1 MVLCPDPP
9 PPSSKYG
16 VTTSPRFPGQINTVP
31 ELNQLSSQRQ
41 FPDSDEI
48 CKECHHSCKNKLN
61 MLGLTSLNPLL
72 PAIIDTSGILSRTM
86 SIMFFVNLVGTMSFI
101 VWRLMMMAS
110 MIPSTS
116 SQLTLSNVSLA
127 TTGYFTCTVTGR
139 DIPIKEDY
147 DAKQVTIAVP
157 PDDPPTITEVPAHF
171 SPEDCS
177 TFNPPA
183 VAAVDNA
190 APLLHPHHIPGVP
203 GPLQLAPLQHQL
215 HGWGRSANTRLVIS
229 NLTTKN

>member
-1 MVLCPDPP
+1 
-9 PPSSKYG
+9 
-16 VTTSPRFPGQINTVP
+16 
-31 ELNQLSSQRQ
+31 
-41 FPDSDEI
+41 
-48 CKECHHSCKNKLN
+48 
-61 MLGLTSLNPLL
+61 
-72 PAIIDTSGILSRTM
+72 
-86 SIMFFVNLVGTMSFI
+86 
-101 VWRLMMMAS
+101 MAS
-110 MIPSTS
+110 TIPSTS

-127 TTGYFTCTVTGR
+127 TTVYFTS
-139 DIPIKEDY
+139 
-147 DAKQVTIAVP
+147 VP

-215 HGWGRSANTRLVIS
+215 HSWGRSAYSRLVIS
-229 NLTTKN
+229 NLTKNKINQITLFSMASFSNNFFLERKSENIQDNDSTKM